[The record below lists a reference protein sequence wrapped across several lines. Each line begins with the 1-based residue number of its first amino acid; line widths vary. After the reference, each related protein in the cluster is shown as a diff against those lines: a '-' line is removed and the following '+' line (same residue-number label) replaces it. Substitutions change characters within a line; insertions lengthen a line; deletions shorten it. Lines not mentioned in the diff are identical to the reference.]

1 MVLLPA
7 VPADFN
13 IGLATRSRGEGMIPY
28 SRPTLNMTSTKIDW
42 SFNKIAKL
50 ADSAD
55 LAEMLFPGNRNQQHA
70 FLVVWL
76 SQKWADHRM
85 VPNIAGVTR
94 KHGISRRTFE
104 RVRAKLRRLGLI
116 DHVSR
121 FNSQHGYREGW
132 ALSSRFER
140 SLRNLADKLAELRDA
155 ERGSREKDE
164 MLLEFAR
171 VHRDIHMNAEPIPMH
186 DQIEQGDET

>member
-1 MVLLPA
+1 
-7 VPADFN
+7 
-13 IGLATRSRGEGMIPY
+13 
-28 SRPTLNMTSTKIDW
+28 MTSTKIEW

-50 ADSAD
+50 SDSAD

-70 FLVVWL
+70 FLVVWFSL
-76 SQKWADHRM
+76 KWGDHRM
-85 VPNIAGVTR
+85 VPNLESVIR

-121 FNSQHGYREGW
+121 FNARHGCREGW
-132 ALSSRFER
+132 VLSTRFQR
-140 SLRNLADKLAELRDA
+140 SLSQLAAKAAELADA
-155 ERGSREKDE
+155 ERGSRDKDE

-171 VHRDIHMNAEPIPMH
+171 VRRDIHRNADAVLIH
-186 DQIEQGDET
+186 DQVEQGDEI

>member
-1 MVLLPA
+1 
-7 VPADFN
+7 
-13 IGLATRSRGEGMIPY
+13 
-28 SRPTLNMTSTKIDW
+28 MTSTKIDW

-55 LAEMLFPGNRNQQHA
+55 LAEMLFSGNRNQQHA
-70 FLVVWL
+70 FLVLWFSL
-76 SQKWADHRM
+76 KWGDHRM

-121 FNSQHGYREGW
+121 FNAQHGYREGW
-132 ALSSRFER
+132 VLSTRFQR
-140 SLRNLADKLAELRDA
+140 SLSQLAAKTAALADP
-155 ERGSREKDE
+155 ERGPREKDE

-171 VHRDIHMNAEPIPMH
+171 VRRNCSRNADAIPIYDP
-186 DQIEQGDET
+186 IEQR